1 MPCISVIVPVYN
13 VEEYLCVCL
22 SSIRKQSLRDIEIIC
37 VNDGATDASGE
48 LLDLFAAVDERIRI
62 VEKENGGLSS
72 ARNAG
77 IEAARGDYLMFV
89 DSDDLLLN
97 FS

>member
-48 LLDLFAAVDERIRI
+48 LLDLFAAVDERIQMCIRDRFHKSSNRQFHRLLI
-62 VEKENGGLSS
+62 LLSAS
-72 ARNAG
+72 G
-77 IEAARGDYLMFV
+77 K
-89 DSDDLLLN
+89 
-97 FS
+97 